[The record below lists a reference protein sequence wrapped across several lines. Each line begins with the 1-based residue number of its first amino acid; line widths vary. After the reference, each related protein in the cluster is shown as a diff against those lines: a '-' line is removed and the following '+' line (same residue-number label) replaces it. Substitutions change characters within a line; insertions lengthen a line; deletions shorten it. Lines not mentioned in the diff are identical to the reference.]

1 MRSAIADN
9 SVVLSIVSPL
19 FVYCFFGVVYNWSDF
34 THSSEESMKL
44 TPGKLAGLRKV
55 SNERGVIAAA
65 AMDQRGSL
73 QKSLAKEKGGD
84 VGHAMME
91 EFKSLVTE
99 VLTPHASAI
108 LLDPEWGLPAS
119 KRRAKNA
126 GLLLAYEKTG
136 YDKTGPGRLGDL
148 LEHWSVRRLKEA
160 GADCLKILLYYTP
173 FDPKDVNDKKHAW
186 VERIGDECRANDIP
200 YFLEFVGYEEGA
212 DEKGLDYAK
221 KKPEIVAESMKE
233 FSKDRYG
240 VDVLKVEVPVN
251 MKYVEDAKAYG
262 GQKAY
267 SRTEAK
273 GLFLKAATATTK
285 PFIYLSAGV
294 SNAEFTEALELAAES
309 GVKFNGVLCGRA
321 TWKEGIP
328 IYAKLGAN
336 AFRDWLQSEGVK
348 NINNVNDR
356 LKAATSWYSI
366 YGVEPAL
373 VGA

>member
-1 MRSAIADN
+1 
-9 SVVLSIVSPL
+9 
-19 FVYCFFGVVYNWSDF
+19 
-34 THSSEESMKL
+34 MKL
-44 TPGKLAGLRKV
+44 TPGKLAGLKKV

-73 QKSLAKEKGGD
+73 QKSLGKEKGSEVSD
-84 VGHAMME
+84 AMME

-136 YDKTGPGRLGDL
+136 YDKTGPGRLPDL
-148 LEHWSVRRLKEA
+148 LDHWSVRRLKEA
-160 GADCLKILLYYTP
+160 GADCVKILLYYTP

-186 VERIGDECRANDIP
+186 VERIGDECRAHDIP
-200 YFLEFVGYEEGA
+200 FFLEFVGYEEGA
-212 DEKGLDYAK
+212 DEKGFDYAK
-221 KKPEIVAESMKE
+221 KKPEIVIESMRE
-233 FSKDRYG
+233 FSKPRYG

-251 MKYVEDAKAYG
+251 MKFVEGAKVYAG
-262 GQKAY
+262 KTAY
-267 SRTEAK
+267 SKKEAMD
-273 GLFLKAATATTK
+273 LFRKAAGVAGK

-294 SNAEFTEALELAAES
+294 SNAEFSETLELAGET

-328 IYAKLGAN
+328 IYAKQGAA
-336 AFRDWLQSEGVK
+336 AFRQWLETEGVK
-348 NINNVNDR
+348 NISNVND
-356 LKAATSWYSI
+356 K
-366 YGVEPAL
+366 
-373 VGA
+373 

>member
-84 VGHAMME
+84 VGDAMME

>member
-1 MRSAIADN
+1 
-9 SVVLSIVSPL
+9 
-19 FVYCFFGVVYNWSDF
+19 
-34 THSSEESMKL
+34 MKL
-44 TPGKLAGLRKV
+44 TPGKLAGLKNV
-55 SNERGVIAAA
+55 SNDRGVIAAA

-84 VGHAMME
+84 VGDAMME
-91 EFKSLVTE
+91 EFKTLVTE

-148 LEHWSVRRLKEA
+148 LDLWSVRRLKEA

-200 YFLEFVGYEEGA
+200 FFLEFVGYEEGA

-221 KKPEIVAESMKE
+221 KKPKIVAASMKE

-240 VDVLKVEVPVN
+240 VDVLKVEVPIN
-251 MKYVEDAKAYG
+251 MKYVDGAKAFG

-267 SRTEAK
+267 SKMEAM
-273 GLFLKAATATTK
+273 GLFLEAATATTK

-294 SNAEFTEALELAAES
+294 SNSEFTEALELAAES

-328 IYAKLGAN
+328 VYAKQGASRLPRM
-336 AFRDWLQSEGVK
+336 AGV
-348 NINNVNDR
+348 
-356 LKAATSWYSI
+356 
-366 YGVEPAL
+366 
-373 VGA
+373 